1 MGSNQVLNDSA
12 LDSARFGIK
21 VMRGHVPTNTPSCD
35 IINEVISCGAS
46 LIILRTDAGDS
57 DAIVQLQRQGW
68 PVIHADTLV
77 YYGIDLTALPHG
89 PLPEGVRLATNADRD
104 AIHEIAESSFRGYRA
119 HYAANPLLPPDK
131 ILAGYVEWAK
141 SRLTPANLGSCTWVV
156 AAENRIA
163 GFATCDL
170 SADMSSVEIVLNAV
184 HPRFSRRGLYGRLLK
199 GILFHYATQSY
210 QRLVISTQLWN
221 YTVQRQWTRAGLS
234 LERAYDTYHI
244 DRRLHGRE
252 ALL

>member
-1 MGSNQVLNDSA
+1 MGSTQILNDSA

-21 VMRGHVPTNTPSCD
+21 VVRGHVPTNTPSND
-35 IINEVISCGAS
+35 IIDEVINCKAG

-57 DAIVQLQRQGW
+57 EAIIQLQRRGW
-68 PVIHADTLV
+68 LVIHADTLV
-77 YYGIDLTALPHG
+77 YYGIDLTTLPHE
-89 PLPEGVRLATNADRD
+89 PLPEEVRLATNADRD
-104 AIHEIAESSFRGYRA
+104 AIHKIAEGSFTDYRA
-119 HYAANPLLPPDK
+119 HYAANPLLPRDK

-141 SRLTPANLGSCTWVV
+141 SRLTTNLGSCTWVV
-156 AAENRIA
+156 AAEDRIA

-170 SADMSSVEIVLNAV
+170 SADMSRVEIVLNAV
-184 HPRFSRRGLYGRLLK
+184 HPQFSRRGLYGRLLK
-199 GILFHYATQSY
+199 GILYHYAAQSY

-244 DRRLHGRE
+244 DRRLRAGE
-252 ALL
+252 TLL